1 VGTAWTIQAATG
13 RVEVEPREPTRLRS
27 AVEDVLAVKPRAVK
41 IGLVPDAPS
50 AQALAAA
57 LAAYEGPVVVDPVR
71 AASAGGALSRASRD
85 ELWPLLARATLVTP
99 NASELAG
106 LAERDVDD
114 IDAALR
120 AARSLCARGLRG
132 VLVKGG
138 HLPDP
143 ARCTDALVSA
153 TETVSFEGP
162 RIAGPSPRGTGC
174 ALATAVAVG
183 LARGLALPAA
193 VAAGKTWLAA
203 QIAAARPYRPR
214 SGVWHLP

>member
-1 VGTAWTIQAATG
+1 
-13 RVEVEPREPTRLRS
+13 
-27 AVEDVLAVKPRAVK
+27 VKL
-41 IGLVPDAPS
+41 GLVPDAAS
-50 AQALAAA
+50 ALALGAA
-57 LAAYEGPVVVDPVR
+57 LAGYEGPVVVDPVR

-106 LAERDVDD
+106 LADRDVADM
-114 IDAALR
+114 DAALV
-120 AARSLCARGLRG
+120 AARSLCARGLRW

-143 ARCTDALVSA
+143 ARCTDVLVSA
-153 TETVSFEGP
+153 TETAFFEGP
-162 RIAGPSPRGTGC
+162 RLAGPSPRGTGC
-174 ALATAVAVG
+174 ALASAVAVG

-193 VAAGKTWLAA
+193 VGAGKTWLAA
-203 QIAAARPYRPR
+203 QIAAARPYHLP